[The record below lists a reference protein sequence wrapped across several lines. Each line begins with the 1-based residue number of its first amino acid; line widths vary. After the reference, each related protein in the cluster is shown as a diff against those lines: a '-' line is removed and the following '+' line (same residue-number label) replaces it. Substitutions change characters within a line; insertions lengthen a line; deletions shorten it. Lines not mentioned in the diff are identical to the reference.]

1 MAEEGN
7 KLTLRR
13 LEAPIHKFI
22 KVALPT
28 DLERLQKH
36 HNNILKYQHSQ
47 QWDRLHQEQINA
59 SRTVQQLR
67 ANIREM
73 EKLCTRVRAEDTAAL
88 EALVKPVR
96 DRASAATQDFLLLH
110 SNLAS
115 QPPPAAAQPSSC
127 VSSRSHDDNMDEEP
141 VSGSQMQLQLPEIP
155 ADQSAAESWDNLEE
169 DLKELSG
176 LVTEFSLLVHSQ
188 QEKIDS
194 IEDNVNTAAAN
205 VEEGTKSLGKAVGYK
220 LAVLPVAGALLGG
233 VLGGPLGLLA
243 GFKAA
248 GVAAALGGGALGF
261 AGGNLVQKHRKAR
274 VDLQMK
280 QLTAP
285 PAPEPPAEPESGK
298 DK

>member
-1 MAEEGN
+1 MAEEAN

-13 LEAPIHKFI
+13 LEGPINKFI

-36 HNNILKYQHSQ
+36 HSNILKYQQSQ
-47 QWDRLHQEQINA
+47 QWERLHQEHINA

-73 EKLCTRVRAEDTAAL
+73 EKLCTRVRSEDAEAL
-88 EALVKPVR
+88 EGLVKPVR
-96 DRASAATQDFLLLH
+96 ERASAAALDFLLLH
-110 SNLAS
+110 SD
-115 QPPPAAAQPSSC
+115 PPPSVPAAPAAERPSISRSSSC
-127 VSSRSHDDNMDEEP
+127 HDLEDEEP
-141 VSGSQMQLQLPEIP
+141 LVDWQVQLRLPEIP
-155 ADQSAAESWDNLEE
+155 ADQNAAESWDNLEE

-176 LVTEFSLLVHSQ
+176 LVTEFSLLVHAQ

-205 VEEGTKSLGKAVGYK
+205 VEEGTRSLGKAAGYK
-220 LAVLPVAGALLGG
+220 LAVLPVAGAVLGG

-261 AGGNLVQKHRKAR
+261 AGGNLVRKHRRAQ
-274 VDLQMK
+274 VDQQMR
-280 QLTAP
+280 QLTTAP
-285 PAPEPPAEPESGK
+285 PAEEPERK
-298 DK
+298 EDK